1 MTLTATESR
10 RWERERWKEKKPMPI
25 SFVIYLLSRIRNPFK
40 ASAEE
45 IKLFIHLIWN
55 LQVYSRP
62 ILLAVLLLF
71 LNERQIVFSTYFNKV
86 QD

>member
-1 MTLTATESR
+1 MTATESR
-10 RWERERWKEKKPMPI
+10 RWERERWEGKQPMPI
-25 SFVIYLLSRIRNPFK
+25 SFFRIRNPFK

-62 ILLAVLLLF
+62 VSLAVLLLF
-71 LNERQIVFSTYFNKV
+71 LNERQIVFFYIF
-86 QD
+86 